1 MTASLRFIT
10 ALFVVLF
17 VTEAL
22 PQSVSQLYDQA
33 KSAEASGKR
42 DVAFLLYR
50 QIVRQY
56 QDTPYVEDSLF
67 QIGQYYYDSC
77 NYFDA
82 DQTFRSHLRRFPNSR
97 FHKEIQDYVAKIN
110 LRSLKDRADTLFEE
124 GKLGPASVLYE
135 QYLQI
140 DPENSEVK
148 VRLEQIS
155 KTMKQVH
162 FGFEQLERE
171 RKEFEIE
178 KTELNR
184 RVQQLEDQ
192 RKQVLVL
199 QKQAEELNQVT
210 TEKYEKQLGDI
221 TGRLQ
226 ALDQELV
233 RLQNDV
239 MEWRQRAVILDAM
252 KLCQPFPAE
261 FKPTLED
268 RFLPRI
274 IFGGAAK
281 DLHAEQGEAQIPG
294 ILREGFPV
302 VVLTSSKLDAKK
314 NLRHIE
320 AVIGAELTSQWPE
333 GAKLK
338 FRVDIAGKEGQPQPD
353 PIVRYYDAFDMDE
366 IDTSARRYK
375 KRVVFTAEEDKMA
388 KYEVAA
394 FLVKSQ

>member
-1 MTASLRFIT
+1 MTASLRFTT
-10 ALFVVLF
+10 ALFLVLLSTT
-17 VTEAL
+17 VL
-22 PQSVSQLYDQA
+22 PQTVSQLYDQA
-33 KSAEASGKR
+33 KSAEASGRR

-50 QIVRQY
+50 QVVRQY

-67 QIGQYYYDSC
+67 QIGQYYYDSR

-82 DQTFRSHLRRFPNSR
+82 DQTFRTHLRRYPNSR
-97 FHKEIQDYVAKIN
+97 FNKEIQDYVARIN

-210 TEKYEKQLGDI
+210 TEKYEKQLGEL

-226 ALDQELV
+226 AVDQELV

-239 MEWRQRAVILDAM
+239 MEWRQRAVILEAM
-252 KLCQPFPAE
+252 RLCQPFPAE

-274 IFGGAAK
+274 IFAGSAQ
-281 DLHAEQGEAQIPG
+281 DPHQEQGEAQIPG
-294 ILREGFPV
+294 VLRESFPV

-394 FLVKSQ
+394 FLVRSQ